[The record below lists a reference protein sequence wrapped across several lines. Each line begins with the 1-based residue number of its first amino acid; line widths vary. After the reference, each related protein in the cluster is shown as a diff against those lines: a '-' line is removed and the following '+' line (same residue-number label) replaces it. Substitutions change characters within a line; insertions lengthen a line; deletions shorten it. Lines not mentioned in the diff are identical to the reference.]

1 MSRVTAGLPVSE
13 NPVTHVAEL
22 PARAAGFAAWPEW
35 AAPSVVS
42 AFAGSGVETP
52 WKHQV
57 EAASLAHAGSHVV
70 VSTGTASGKSLAYQL
85 PVLSALATGSAAT
98 ALYLSPTKALG
109 ADQLRS
115 VSSLDVPAVRA
126 ASYDGDTPMT
136 ERDWVRAHANWV
148 FTNPDMLHRGILSSH
163 SRWTRFFKNL
173 AYVVVDECH
182 SYRGVFGS
190 HVALLLRRLRRVAA
204 HYGASPVFVLASAT
218 TASPAEFASRL
229 TGLPCAAVTEDA
241 SPRGARTVALWEPP
255 LLDELTGENGA
266 PVRRSAGV
274 ETARILTDLVM
285 EGARSLA
292 FVRSRRGA
300 ELTALG
306 ARRLL
311 SEVDPALAETVAAY
325 RSGFLPEERRAL
337 EAALLSGRLLG
348 VATTNALELGVDIAG
363 LDAVV
368 LAGYPGTLAS
378 FWQQAGRA
386 GRSGDEALVVFV
398 ARDDPLDTYLVHHP
412 AALLERPVETAVLDP
427 TNPYVLGPQ
436 LACAVAELPL
446 TEPELETFGGPA
458 ARAVL
463 ADLAEEKLLRRRS
476 SGWYWTARERPHA
489 EVGIRGSGGD
499 QIAVVEA
506 DSGRMLGTVD
516 PGSACYAVH
525 PGAVYLHQG
534 SSYVVDELDLETGL
548 ALVHAEDPD
557 WHTSPREVVDISV
570 LSTQEQCS
578 HGGVTVSLGEV
589 AVTSQV
595 VGYLR
600 RRPSGEVLDH
610 TPLDL
615 PEQSLR
621 TRAVW
626 YTVTSDLL
634 GPSHRVGTGA
644 LGAARAGAV
653 APVGTG
659 GARIGTESMESV
671 ETDGALGD
679 AAGADAVVPAGTG
692 AARIGTEGAPSDA
705 ATATIAPAG
714 TGGARVGAESMESA
728 GTKGAL
734 RNTAVAAVVPAGT
747 EGARI
752 GTESVEAAGTGGALG
767 DAAGAAVAPV
777 GTGGAR
783 VGAESVEAAGTG
795 GALGDAAGAAVA
807 PVGTGGARVGA
818 ESVEAAGTGGAL
830 GDAAGAAVAPVGTGG
845 ARVGAESVEAAG
857 TGGALGDA
865 AGAAV
870 APVGTGGA
878 RVGAESVE
886 AAGTG
891 GALGDA
897 AGAAVVSARTGG
909 ALGDAAGAAVVS
921 ARTGGALGDAAG
933 AAVVSAG
940 TGGAEGGAGADA
952 RAETVALVG
961 TGGARVGAEGE
972 APVGT
977 GGAGRAPGGAGLVPA
992 RVPGALHAAE
1002 HAAIGLLPLFATCD
1016 RWDIGGVSTAWHED
1030 TGEATVFV
1038 HDGHPGGAG
1047 FADRG
1052 YAAIVPWLAATREA
1066 IVSCE
1071 CPTGCPSCVQSP
1083 KCGNGNEPLDK
1094 AGAVAVLDT
1103 VLGALRQHGEQ
1114 CGHSGA

>member
-1 MSRVTAGLPVSE
+1 MVGERGRRLLDRVTAGIPAHE
-13 NPVTHVAEL
+13 NPVTHVSRL
-22 PARAAGFAAWPEW
+22 PERAARYEPWPEW
-35 AAPSVVS
+35 AEPSVVA
-42 AFAGSGVETP
+42 AFRASGVEKP
-52 WKHQV
+52 WRHQV
-57 EAASLAHAGSHVV
+57 EAASLAHAGTHVV

-85 PVLSALATGSAAT
+85 PVLSALATDARAT

-109 ADQLRS
+109 ADQLRA
-115 VSSLDVPAVRA
+115 VSSLDVAGVRA
-126 ASYDGDTPMT
+126 AAFDGDTPMT

-148 FTNPDMLHRGILSSH
+148 FSNPDMLHRGILSAH
-163 SRWTRFFKNL
+163 SRWTQFFRRL
-173 AYVVVDECH
+173 RYVVVDECH

-190 HVALLLRRLRRVAA
+190 HVALLLRRLRRVAE

-218 TASPAEFASRL
+218 TASPASFATRL
-229 TGLPCAAVTEDA
+229 TGVECAAITDDA

-266 PVRRSAGV
+266 PVRRPAGV
-274 ETARILTDLVM
+274 ETARILTELVV

-311 SEVDPALAETVAAY
+311 SEVDPRLADTVAAY
-325 RSGFLPEERRAL
+325 RSGYLPEERRAL
-337 EAALLSGRLLG
+337 EQALLSGRLLG

-378 FWQQAGRA
+378 FWQQSGRA

-446 TEPELETFGGPA
+446 TEPELETFGGDA

-476 SGWYWTARERPHA
+476 SGWYWTSRDRPHG

-516 PGSACYAVH
+516 PGSACYSVH

-557 WHTSPREVVDISV
+557 WTTSPREIVDISV
-570 LSTQEQCS
+570 LSTEEHCR
-578 HGGVTVSLGEV
+578 HGGVTVCLGEV

-626 YTVTSDLL
+626 YTISGELLESPAGGRGSVAAARVAGEVGGVTAGHA
-634 GPSHRVGTGA
+634 GPVGPEGTSPAAGISGRTGAGSASSQSGGGLAASASRTAGGTGRA
-644 LGAARAGAV
+644 DAQSTASRGERESTGAGSAS
-653 APVGTG
+653 P
-659 GARIGTESMESV
+659 
-671 ETDGALGD
+671 
-679 AAGADAVVPAGTG
+679 AAGG
-692 AARIGTEGAPSDA
+692 I
-705 ATATIAPAG
+705 
-714 TGGARVGAESMESA
+714 
-728 GTKGAL
+728 
-734 RNTAVAAVVPAGT
+734 
-747 EGARI
+747 
-752 GTESVEAAGTGGALG
+752 
-767 DAAGAAVAPV
+767 
-777 GTGGAR
+777 
-783 VGAESVEAAGTG
+783 
-795 GALGDAAGAAVA
+795 
-807 PVGTGGARVGA
+807 
-818 ESVEAAGTGGAL
+818 
-830 GDAAGAAVAPVGTGG
+830 
-845 ARVGAESVEAAG
+845 
-857 TGGALGDA
+857 
-865 AGAAV
+865 
-870 APVGTGGA
+870 
-878 RVGAESVE
+878 
-886 AAGTG
+886 
-891 GALGDA
+891 
-897 AGAAVVSARTGG
+897 
-909 ALGDAAGAAVVS
+909 
-921 ARTGGALGDAAG
+921 
-933 AAVVSAG
+933 
-940 TGGAEGGAGADA
+940 GGAGAGSA
-952 RAETVALVG
+952 ASCAAGEPGETGSASPG
-961 TGGARVGAEGE
+961 TGGSGEGPAGSASSQSAGEPAGSASPAAGGIGGAGAGSAARCTAGEPVGAGGASSVVGVTGE
-972 APVGT
+972 VSGDPAAGRGPGAGVEIGVAVGPVGT

-1066 IVSCE
+1066 IISCE

-1083 KCGNGNEPLDK
+1083 KCGNGNDPLDK
-1094 AGAVAVLDT
+1094 AGAVAVLGA

-1114 CGHSGA
+1114 CGHGGT

>member
-1 MSRVTAGLPVSE
+1 MVGERGRRLLDRVTAGIPAHE
-13 NPVTHVAEL
+13 NPVTHVSRL
-22 PARAAGFAAWPEW
+22 PERAARHEPWPEW
-35 AAPSVVS
+35 AEASVVA
-42 AFAGSGVETP
+42 AFGAAGVKKP
-52 WKHQV
+52 WRHQV
-57 EAASLAHAGSHVV
+57 EAASLAHSGTHVV

-85 PVLSALATGSAAT
+85 PVLSALATDARAT

-109 ADQLRS
+109 ADQLRA
-115 VSSLDVPAVRA
+115 VSSLDIAGVRA
-126 ASYDGDTPMT
+126 AAFDGDTPMT

-148 FTNPDMLHRGILSSH
+148 FSNPDMLHRGILSAH
-163 SRWTRFFKNL
+163 SRWTQFFRRL
-173 AYVVVDECH
+173 RYVVVDECH

-190 HVALLLRRLRRVAA
+190 HVALLLRRLRRVAE

-218 TASPAEFASRL
+218 TASPAAFATRL
-229 TGLPCAAVTEDA
+229 TGVECSAITDDT

-266 PVRRSAGV
+266 PVRRPAGV
-274 ETARILTDLVM
+274 ETARILTELVV

-311 SEVDPALAETVAAY
+311 SEVDPRLADTVAAY
-325 RSGFLPEERRAL
+325 RSGYLPEERRAL
-337 EAALLSGRLLG
+337 EQALLSGRLLG

-378 FWQQAGRA
+378 FWQQSGRA

-446 TEPELETFGGPA
+446 TEPELETFGGDA

-463 ADLAEEKLLRRRS
+463 ADLAEQKLLRRRS
-476 SGWYWTARERPHA
+476 SGWYWTSRDRPHP

-516 PGSACYAVH
+516 PGSACYSVH

-557 WHTSPREVVDISV
+557 WTTSPREIVDISV
-570 LSTQEQCS
+570 LSTEEQCR
-578 HGGVTVSLGEV
+578 HGGVTVCLGEV

-610 TPLDL
+610 TPLNL
-615 PEQSLR
+615 PEQSLH

-626 YTVTSDLL
+626 YTVSGELL
-634 GPSHRVGTGA
+634 EGPAGKPGSVAGSRIAGGAASGPEAGGVAGGSAAGVGLTAAEPTGGEAVGGSVGTGSPSLVA
-644 LGAARAGAV
+644 GGTGETAAEPTTMEAAGGSAAAGSPTPGAGGQTAAGTGAYETAGEPAGTGRPSPVAGGTGETGTEPTTSQAAGEPVGTEQPSLVTGGTGETTAGTAVGEPVGTGQPSPAAGGTGETAAKPTTSGAAGEPVGTGSVSPTTAEFRGTASGAAASRAVGE
-653 APVGTG
+653 PVGTG
-659 GARIGTESMESV
+659 GASSV
-671 ETDGALGD
+671 VGVTGEVSGGP
-679 AAGADAVVPAGTG
+679 AAGRGPGAGVE
-692 AARIGTEGAPSDA
+692 I
-705 ATATIAPAG
+705 
-714 TGGARVGAESMESA
+714 GGAVG
-728 GTKGAL
+728 
-734 RNTAVAAVVPAGT
+734 
-747 EGARI
+747 
-752 GTESVEAAGTGGALG
+752 
-767 DAAGAAVAPV
+767 
-777 GTGGAR
+777 
-783 VGAESVEAAGTG
+783 
-795 GALGDAAGAAVA
+795 
-807 PVGTGGARVGA
+807 
-818 ESVEAAGTGGAL
+818 
-830 GDAAGAAVAPVGTGG
+830 
-845 ARVGAESVEAAG
+845 
-857 TGGALGDA
+857 
-865 AGAAV
+865 
-870 APVGTGGA
+870 
-878 RVGAESVE
+878 
-886 AAGTG
+886 
-891 GALGDA
+891 
-897 AGAAVVSARTGG
+897 
-909 ALGDAAGAAVVS
+909 
-921 ARTGGALGDAAG
+921 
-933 AAVVSAG
+933 
-940 TGGAEGGAGADA
+940 
-952 RAETVALVG
+952 
-961 TGGARVGAEGE
+961 
-972 APVGT
+972 PVGT
-977 GGAGRAPGGAGLVPA
+977 GGAGRAPGGAGLLPA

-1083 KCGNGNEPLDK
+1083 KCGNGNDPLDK
-1094 AGAVAVLDT
+1094 AGAVAVLGA

-1114 CGHSGA
+1114 CGHGGT

>member
-1 MSRVTAGLPVSE
+1 MTAGTPSRE
-13 NPVTHVAEL
+13 HPVTHVADL
-22 PARAAGFAAWPEW
+22 PGRAARYAEWPSWADPAVVAALRDCG
-35 AAPSVVS
+35 VS
-42 AFAGSGVETP
+42 AP
-52 WKHQV
+52 WAHQA
-57 EAASLAHAGSHVV
+57 EAASHAYEGRHVV

-85 PVLSALATGSAAT
+85 PVLSRLAAGEKAN

-115 VSSLDVPAVRA
+115 VSSLDVPGVRA
-126 ASYDGDTPMT
+126 ASFDGDTPMA

-148 FTNPDMLHRGILSSH
+148 FTNPDMLHRGILSAH
-163 SRWTRFFKNL
+163 GRWATFFRRL
-173 AYVVVDECH
+173 RYVVVDECH

-190 HVALLLRRLRRVAA
+190 HVALLLRRLRRVAE

-218 TASPAEFASRL
+218 TASPASFASRL
-229 TGLPCAAVTEDA
+229 TGVPCVAVTEDA

-255 LLDELTGENGA
+255 LLEELTGENGA
-266 PVRRSAGV
+266 PVRRPAGA
-274 ETARILTDLVM
+274 EASRILADLVV

-292 FVRSRRGA
+292 FIRSRRGA
-300 ELTALG
+300 ELAALG
-306 ARRLL
+306 ARRIL
-311 SEVDPALAETVAAY
+311 SEVDPALVETVAAY
-325 RSGFLPEERRAL
+325 RSGYLPEERRAL

-386 GRSGDEALVVFV
+386 GRSGDSALVVFV

-412 AALLERPVETAVLDP
+412 AALLSRPVETAVLDP
-427 TNPYVLGPQ
+427 ANPYVLAPQ

-446 TEPELETFGGPA
+446 TVPELEVFGGA
-458 ARAVL
+458 AALEVL
-463 ADLAEEKLLRRRS
+463 AELAEQKLLRRRS
-476 SGWYWTARERPHA
+476 SGWYWTSRERPHA
-489 EVGIRGSGGD
+489 EVGIRGTGGE
-499 QIAVVEA
+499 QIAVVES

-516 PGSACYAVH
+516 PGSACFAVH

-548 ALVHAEDPD
+548 ALVHAENPD
-557 WHTSPREVVDISV
+557 WTTTPREVVDISV
-570 LSTQEQCS
+570 LSTQEKQDY
-578 HGGVTVSLGEV
+578 GGVSICLGEV

-626 YTVTSDLL
+626 YTVSAELL
-634 GPSHRVGTGA
+634 GPAAGGGKGWRGSSRGTGGGGAEGPAAADTEVAPDPGGSPGSLAADSGAAGGSGGAAAASAAGGATDAEAASGSVTAAGDSTGSAAARPFTTVAGSATAAGGSVSTAAASGAPGASSSGVSGDGEAGTGGHRVGTES
-644 LGAARAGAV
+644 AG
-653 APVGTG
+653 PVGTG
-659 GARIGTESMESV
+659 EEPLASGRG
-671 ETDGALGD
+671 
-679 AAGADAVVPAGTG
+679 PAH
-692 AARIGTEGAPSDA
+692 
-705 ATATIAPAG
+705 
-714 TGGARVGAESMESA
+714 
-728 GTKGAL
+728 
-734 RNTAVAAVVPAGT
+734 
-747 EGARI
+747 
-752 GTESVEAAGTGGALG
+752 
-767 DAAGAAVAPV
+767 
-777 GTGGAR
+777 
-783 VGAESVEAAGTG
+783 
-795 GALGDAAGAAVA
+795 
-807 PVGTGGARVGA
+807 
-818 ESVEAAGTGGAL
+818 
-830 GDAAGAAVAPVGTGG
+830 
-845 ARVGAESVEAAG
+845 
-857 TGGALGDA
+857 
-865 AGAAV
+865 
-870 APVGTGGA
+870 
-878 RVGAESVE
+878 
-886 AAGTG
+886 
-891 GALGDA
+891 
-897 AGAAVVSARTGG
+897 
-909 ALGDAAGAAVVS
+909 
-921 ARTGGALGDAAG
+921 
-933 AAVVSAG
+933 
-940 TGGAEGGAGADA
+940 EGG
-952 RAETVALVG
+952 RT
-961 TGGARVGAEGE
+961 
-972 APVGT
+972 
-977 GGAGRAPGGAGLVPA
+977 PGGAGLVPA

-1047 FADRG
+1047 FAERG

-1103 VLGALRQHGEQ
+1103 VLGALRQHG
-1114 CGHSGA
+1114 A

>member
-1 MSRVTAGLPVSE
+1 MVGERGRRLLDRVTAGIPAHE
-13 NPVTHVAEL
+13 NPVTHVSRL
-22 PARAAGFAAWPEW
+22 PERAARHEPWPEW
-35 AAPSVVS
+35 VEPSVVA
-42 AFAGSGVETP
+42 AFRASGVEKP
-52 WKHQV
+52 WRHQV
-57 EAASLAHAGSHVV
+57 EAASLAQAGTHVV

-85 PVLSALATGSAAT
+85 PVLSALAANERAT

-109 ADQLRS
+109 ADQLRA
-115 VSSLDVPAVRA
+115 VSSLDIAGVRA
-126 ASYDGDTPMT
+126 GAFDGDTPMT

-148 FTNPDMLHRGILSSH
+148 FSNPDMLHRGILSAH
-163 SRWTRFFKNL
+163 SRWTQFFRRL
-173 AYVVVDECH
+173 RYVVVDECH

-190 HVALLLRRLRRVAA
+190 HVALLLRRLRRVAE

-218 TASPAEFASRL
+218 TASPASFATRL
-229 TGLPCAAVTEDA
+229 TGVECTAITDDA

-266 PVRRSAGV
+266 PVRRPAGV
-274 ETARILTDLVM
+274 ETARILTELVI

-311 SEVDPALAETVAAY
+311 SEVDPRLADTVAAY
-325 RSGFLPEERRAL
+325 RSGYLPEERRAL
-337 EAALLSGRLLG
+337 EQALLSGRLLG

-378 FWQQAGRA
+378 FWQQSGRA

-446 TEPELETFGGPA
+446 TEPELETFGGEA

-463 ADLAEEKLLRRRS
+463 ADLAAEKLLRRRS
-476 SGWYWTARERPHA
+476 SGWYWTSRDRPHA
-489 EVGIRGSGGD
+489 DVGIRGSGGD

-516 PGSACYAVH
+516 PGSACYSVH

-557 WHTSPREVVDISV
+557 WTTSPREIVDISV
-570 LSTQEQCS
+570 LSTEEQCR
-578 HGGVTVSLGEV
+578 HGGVTVCLGEV

-615 PEQSLR
+615 PEQSLH

-626 YTVTSDLL
+626 YTVSDELL
-634 GPSHRVGTGA
+634 ESPVGGS
-644 LGAARAGAV
+644 AGAV
-653 APVGTG
+653 AGTTSLTAGGTGETSAESTVVGSVGVEIASPAAGEPGRAGAESVSSQAGGELAEPADAPPAAGVRGRADANSTRSQTGGELAGPADTPPAATNPGQANANSVGSRSGGELGGSADTPPAAGVRSRAGAESVGSQSDGELAEPADTAPAAGVRGRAGAASARGQSRGEPVGTGSVAPASGGTGGAVAGPADSGAAGEPVGTG
-659 GARIGTESMESV
+659 GASSV
-671 ETDGALGD
+671 VGVTGEASGD
-679 AAGADAVVPAGTG
+679 PAAGRGRGAGV
-692 AARIGTEGAPSDA
+692 EV
-705 ATATIAPAG
+705 
-714 TGGARVGAESMESA
+714 GGAVG
-728 GTKGAL
+728 
-734 RNTAVAAVVPAGT
+734 
-747 EGARI
+747 
-752 GTESVEAAGTGGALG
+752 
-767 DAAGAAVAPV
+767 
-777 GTGGAR
+777 
-783 VGAESVEAAGTG
+783 
-795 GALGDAAGAAVA
+795 
-807 PVGTGGARVGA
+807 
-818 ESVEAAGTGGAL
+818 
-830 GDAAGAAVAPVGTGG
+830 
-845 ARVGAESVEAAG
+845 
-857 TGGALGDA
+857 
-865 AGAAV
+865 
-870 APVGTGGA
+870 
-878 RVGAESVE
+878 
-886 AAGTG
+886 
-891 GALGDA
+891 
-897 AGAAVVSARTGG
+897 
-909 ALGDAAGAAVVS
+909 
-921 ARTGGALGDAAG
+921 
-933 AAVVSAG
+933 
-940 TGGAEGGAGADA
+940 
-952 RAETVALVG
+952 
-961 TGGARVGAEGE
+961 
-972 APVGT
+972 PVGT
-977 GGAGRAPGGAGLVPA
+977 GGAGRAPGGAGLIPA

-1083 KCGNGNEPLDK
+1083 KCGNGNDPLDK
-1094 AGAVAVLDT
+1094 AGAVAVLGA

-1114 CGHSGA
+1114 CGHGGA